1 MPVLTTPQVPSLGR
15 QTQIKGRLTAA
26 EDVFFLGVV
35 EGLVDA
41 PAHRVTVGL
50 SAQLTGD
57 VTAREVVVYGT
68 VHGNVAATERIEIL
82 HQGKVMGDIL
92 SPRLLIEDGAYI
104 QGSIDTAPPQS
115 AVRRKRPERAK
126 VITEGPSFMVV
137 GGGE

>member
-1 MPVLTTPQVPSLGR
+1 MPVITSQLVPSLGR

-35 EGLVDA
+35 EGLVEA
-41 PAHRVTVGL
+41 PAHRVTVGI

-57 VTAREVVVYGT
+57 VTASEVVVYGT

-82 HQGKVMGDIL
+82 HQGKVMGEIL

-104 QGSIDTAPPQS
+104 QGSIDTVPPPS
-115 AVRRKRPERAK
+115 AVRRKRPERAG
-126 VITEGPSFMVV
+126 VVTEGPSFIAV
-137 GGGE
+137 G